1 MSSSERR
8 PQENPRRLGIKKNRW
23 NGTASWAEV
32 FDHDIGNPEQFPGN
46 LNARFILEID
56 ADTLLSTVSLKIV
69 STLLVLTT

>member
-8 PQENPRRLGIKKNRW
+8 PQENPRLLGIERAGW